1 MKFCKGNLIVAQAR
15 KINTLYLMHAW
26 ICREEVN
33 VAINN
38 VGELWHK
45 RLCPLSQKGMRRL
58 SEDNLIPEVKNVQL
72 EKCIDSLAGKQ
83 N

>member
-1 MKFCKGNLIVAQAR
+1 
-15 KINTLYLMHAW
+15 MHAR
-26 ICREEVN
+26 ICQEEVN
-33 VAINN
+33 VASNT
-38 VGELWHK
+38 VDELWHK